1 MEEPPAKKAKTEDE
15 ELDAPLDKAPRIK
28 ESPAFHV
35 EDTTLNVVPSSS
47 GSMLTALSEGG
58 LQYLIA
64 GARCNIGLKAGRYMF
79 EVKILERSSFHEDP
93 TARSRMMGP
102 RSVLR
107 IGVATAK
114 SSLVLGE
121 TEDTVCFDSEG
132 FFRDR
137 RKASPV
143 CSSKFTTGDVVTLVA
158 NLDPNSKFGNTLS
171 IFKDGQRMAP
181 PQPIPEHLQGK
192 VLHPAV
198 SFRNMAVHYNFG
210 ASLMPM
216 PFKCRFLKDASQK
229 DVSIKATTKPSD
241 GQCEVIFP
249 VAVPDEGGFDWL
261 DQFMESHPGYT
272 ELSDR
277 AMLTWCELSG
287 LSRPKG
293 YAAAA
298 RASNDKPEMGF
309 GVSALDDGS
318 MRRTLQALVSIQP
331 RNFIVVEMKSALL
344 KEERRE
350 LALRW
355 GGYTRIAT
363 VLVGEP
369 PAAFKEFSQ
378 DRMFKAKQEAKVAEA
393 KAKGMPEEDVPL
405 AELTAEEKKLTFRRL
420 PVSDLTAYVLN
431 TNFQKFS
438 LPDEEETY
446 FDGIQYIWSPE
457 KKAKQHLE
465 EWVQVKKL
473 TSRLED
479 LQPGEWFSTK
489 WKEWQKVM
497 QSYQTK
503 HNTHKAIEAKKI
515 AQLAAKE
522 QAEKDGTE
530 LPLEVLAALDD
541 SNKVD
546 FESLDVFGVEDVMD
560 VGGGEPLFAAFTFE
574 DWTLMSLRYELH
586 LMAHAFRRDSH
597 DPGRVAVPV
606 EHLAFYYQKY
616 YKKAL
621 NIKFFGV
628 DSSEELVGLVSDTV
642 LIMGKSKVLEPQ
654 LPDDLE
660 STNLFVMLTE
670 ESRRDRNRRIDMGD
684 DSAKLKIVASG
695 QAAATALG
703 PTRPFAQS
711 QQIRPQW
718 PQQQGP
724 YQTRPISPFGGQQRP
739 PYQHWEGDG
748 YKGGGYKGDRK
759 SVV

>member
-1 MEEPPAKKAKTEDE
+1 
-15 ELDAPLDKAPRIK
+15 
-28 ESPAFHV
+28 
-35 EDTTLNVVPSSS
+35 
-47 GSMLTALSEGG
+47 MLTALAEGG
-58 LQYLIA
+58 LQYLMA
-64 GARCNIGLKAGRYMF
+64 GARCNIGLKTGRYMF
-79 EVKILERSSFHEDP
+79 EVKILEKSTFHEDP
-93 TARSRMMGP
+93 TARSRMMGA

-107 IGVATAK
+107 IGLSTAK
-114 SSLVLGE
+114 SSLILGE
-121 TEDTVCFDSEG
+121 TEDSVCFDSEG

-171 IFKDGQRMAP
+171 VFKDGQRVAP
-181 PQPIPEHLQGK
+181 PQQIPEHLQGK
-192 VLHPAV
+192 VLYPGV
-198 SFRNMAVHYNFG
+198 SFRNMALHYNFG
-210 ASLMPM
+210 ASLMPL

-229 DVSIKATTKPSD
+229 DVSIKAAVKPTD
-241 GQCEVIFP
+241 GQYEVIFP
-249 VAVPDEGGFDWL
+249 IAVPDEGGFDWL
-261 DQFMESHPGYT
+261 DHFLESHPGYT

-277 AMLTWCELSG
+277 AMLSWCEQSG

-293 YAAAA
+293 YAATS

-331 RNFIVVEMKSALL
+331 RHFIVMEVKAGLL
-344 KEERRE
+344 KEDRSD

-355 GGYTRIAT
+355 GGYQRIAT
-363 VLVGEP
+363 VVVGEP
-369 PAAFKEFSQ
+369 PVAFKEYSQ
-378 DRMFKAKQEAKVAEA
+378 ERIFKAKQEAKLAGA
-393 KAKGMPEEDVPL
+393 KSKGTPEEEIPAV
-405 AELTAEEKKLTFRRL
+405 ELTAEEKKLTFRRL

-438 LPDEEETY
+438 LPDEQETY
-446 FDGIQYIWSPE
+446 FEDIQYVWSPE

-465 EWVQVKKL
+465 EWIQVKKL

-489 WKEWQKVM
+489 WKEWQKVV

-503 HNTHKAIEAKKI
+503 HNIYKAAEAKKS

-530 LPLEVLAALDD
+530 LPLEALAALDESD
-541 SNKVD
+541 KVD
-546 FESLDVFGVEDVMD
+546 FDSLDVFGVEDVMD

-597 DPGRVAVPV
+597 DPGRISVPV

-628 DSSEELVGLVSDTV
+628 DSCEELVSMVSDTV
-642 LIMGKSKVLEPQ
+642 LITGKSKVLEPQ

-695 QAAATALG
+695 QATAT
-703 PTRPFAQS
+703 PQPRPFATT
-711 QQIRPQW
+711 QIRPQW
-718 PQQQGP
+718 PQQQP
-724 YQTRPISPFGGQQRP
+724 TSYQTRPISPFGQPRP
-739 PYQHWEGDG
+739 TYQPWEGDG
-748 YKGGGYKGDRK
+748 YKGGGYKGGWRNW
-759 SVV
+759 

>member
-1 MEEPPAKKAKTEDE
+1 
-15 ELDAPLDKAPRIK
+15 
-28 ESPAFHV
+28 
-35 EDTTLNVVPSSS
+35 
-47 GSMLTALSEGG
+47 
-58 LQYLIA
+58 
-64 GARCNIGLKAGRYMF
+64 MF

-121 TEDTVCFDSEG
+121 TEDWTALPGTADPAYFRLATGFLPEALRKGDVRVLCNRDLAFGQDTVCFDSEG

-192 VLHPAV
+192 VLYPAV

-229 DVSIKATTKPSD
+229 DVSIKASTKPSD

-293 YAAAA
+293 YTAAA

-541 SNKVD
+541 SNKVVLGWGIGQAVQVD

-628 DSSEELVGLVSDTV
+628 DSSEESLRELVGLVSDTV

-748 YKGGGYKGDRK
+748 YKGGGYKGGWRNW
-759 SVV
+759 